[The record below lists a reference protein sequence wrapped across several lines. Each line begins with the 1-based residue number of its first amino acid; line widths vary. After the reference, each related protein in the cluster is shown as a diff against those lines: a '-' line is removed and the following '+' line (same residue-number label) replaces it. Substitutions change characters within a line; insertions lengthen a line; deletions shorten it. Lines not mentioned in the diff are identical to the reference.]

1 MSAPRG
7 CWTGQISVRSPKQKW
22 VRQMETAVT
31 EIDREPPVTVLAIC
45 GEVDAGAEGLE
56 RLSRLLDSLVDED
69 VRYLVVDLSGAEFLI
84 SRALGQ
90 LLTTAVRLRNRGG
103 DMAIAGATG
112 SVAAS
117 TLTTGVAAMVPL
129 WETVETAVEAVV
141 QKR

>member
-1 MSAPRG
+1 
-7 CWTGQISVRSPKQKW
+7 
-22 VRQMETAVT
+22 METAVT
-31 EIDREPPVTVLAIC
+31 EIDREPPVTVLAIR

-56 RLSRLLDSLVDED
+56 RLSRLLDSLVEED

-90 LLTTAVRLRNRGG
+90 LLTTAVRLRSRGG

-117 TLTTGVAAMVPL
+117 TLATGVAAMVPIL
-129 WETVETAVEAVV
+129 ENVEEAVEALTIP
-141 QKR
+141 

>member
-1 MSAPRG
+1 
-7 CWTGQISVRSPKQKW
+7 
-22 VRQMETAVT
+22 METAVT
-31 EIDREPPVTVLAIC
+31 EIDREPPVTVLAIR

-69 VRYLVVDLSGAEFLI
+69 VRYLVVDLSQAEFLI

-90 LLTTAVRLRNRGG
+90 LLTTAVRLRSRGG

-129 WETVETAVEAVV
+129 CETVEAAVEALTIP
-141 QKR
+141 